1 MPRSQLDIEVMPNSK
16 KAWALI
22 AGPVLAFLT
31 YWLMPDQFVNASG
44 ETVAFAHAGKACA
57 AVTVLMAV
65 WWFTEALPIAVTAML
80 PLVLYPILEI
90 ATAGA
95 TMNCNITPTGRRT
108 SRWVTKLFQA
118 RAASSSRHARRIT
131 KGALALRAASPRKTR

>member
-22 AGPVLAFLT
+22 AGPMLAFLT

-80 PLVLYPILEI
+80 PLVLYPIDWK
-90 ATAGA
+90 
-95 TMNCNITPTGRRT
+95 
-108 SRWVTKLFQA
+108 S
-118 RAASSSRHARRIT
+118 RAAGQR
-131 KGALALRAASPRKTR
+131 

>member
-1 MPRSQLDIEVMPNSK
+1 MRLYKEEPHAYGWKNLLIGERLMPRSQLDIEVMPNSK

-57 AVTVLMAV
+57 AVTVLMPSGG
-65 WWFTEALPIAVTAML
+65 LPK
-80 PLVLYPILEI
+80 
-90 ATAGA
+90 
-95 TMNCNITPTGRRT
+95 RFR
-108 SRWVTKLFQA
+108 
-118 RAASSSRHARRIT
+118 
-131 KGALALRAASPRKTR
+131 SP